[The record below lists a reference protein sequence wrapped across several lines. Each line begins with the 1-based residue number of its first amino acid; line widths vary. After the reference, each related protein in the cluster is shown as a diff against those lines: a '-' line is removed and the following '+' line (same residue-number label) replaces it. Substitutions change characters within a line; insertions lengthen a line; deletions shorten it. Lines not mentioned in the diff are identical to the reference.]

1 MKDPPPCCGH
11 CVPSKGLKPLLDVTV
26 RVPRLFMGL
35 SGPLWLFQC
44 LRYHRGSFFVTA
56 RCTAVLA
63 VQRGPV
69 RAAHVPHSLWLW
81 RGCIMFC
88 FICCNYKEIS
98 LDFGAGSSGFHVS
111 HLVPA
116 QTRWSFAAIRG
127 RRSAR
132 CVFGFFCFFFFPLN
146 PSFLNCSGLTV
157 YDSLF
162 LCACLLRVYRCVHAF
177 QLYQY

>member
-1 MKDPPPCCGH
+1 MCH
-11 CVPSKGLKPLLDVTV
+11 
-26 RVPRLFMGL
+26 
-35 SGPLWLFQC
+35 
-44 LRYHRGSFFVTA
+44 TA
-56 RCTAVLA
+56 FDSEGDAL
-63 VQRGPV
+63 
-69 RAAHVPHSLWLW
+69 
-81 RGCIMFC
+81 FC

-127 RRSAR
+127 HRSAR
-132 CVFGFFCFFFFPLN
+132 RLCSFFFFSLN
-146 PSFLNCSGLTV
+146 PSFLKCSGLTV

-177 QLYQY
+177 QLYINWLPLYYQKGLKLQTANNNLCRN